1 MHGRVLLYAQQQTD
15 IAKAEDSLL
24 TATELAEAARR
35 LLPNTTKKQRVSLAL
50 PSIEFVATSL
60 KLPPVAAQNLEEVVN
75 LQKSTLLPG
84 VTEQLLLSVQAPA
97 DGEHTCA
104 LWMPAKR
111 ADELFQAFEKVGLFL
126 NCILP
131 RPLVILPHTKKTFQV
146 YDEDDKTIT
155 YLEWS
160 GNVIQHWLHTL
171 KADCDEPKFQTQLD
185 KAFSIFSTDIEQ
197 ERKTSASDWEGVP
210 IPSQSA
216 YSYAFIPPSAEL
228 RLAQEAQQKKR
239 RHIKALIGMLIVV
252 LIGGIS
258 FAMLN
263 KQRLEQRLADLKNA
277 DTISQLR
284 AQVSETEEMSR
295 PVKKFPHQNLI
306 LILDTLNA
314 MIPKKSWITNF
325 HIEMGIVKFEGY
337 SPDPSELVEIL
348 SNDSHIYNVEITR
361 GTVNER
367 NKKELRFGISF
378 KLKDLD
384 WPTYQSEY
392 FSEK

>member
-1 MHGRVLLYAQQQTD
+1 MHGTVLLQAQQQTD
-15 IAKAEDSLL
+15 IAQADKS

-35 LLPNTTKKQRVSLAL
+35 LLPKTTKKQRVSLAL

-60 KLPPVAAQNLEEVVN
+60 NLPAVAAQNFKEVVN

-97 DGEHTCA
+97 DGEQTYA
-104 LWMPAKR
+104 FWMSVKR
-111 ADELFQAFEKVGLFL
+111 AEELFQAFEKVGLFL

-131 RPLVILPHTKKTFQV
+131 RPLVILPHTKKPFQV
-146 YDEDDKTIT
+146 YDEDNKTIT

-160 GNVIQHWLHTL
+160 GKAIQHWLHTL
-171 KADCDEPKFQTQLD
+171 KVDCDEPKFQTQLD
-185 KAFSIFSTDIEQ
+185 EALSTFSTDIEQ
-197 ERKTSASDWEGVP
+197 ERKTSVSDWEGVP
-210 IPSQSA
+210 IPSRSA

-228 RLAQEAQQKKR
+228 RLTQEARQKKR
-239 RHIKALIGMLIVV
+239 RRIKVLVGMLIVV
-252 LIGGIS
+252 LIGGLS
-258 FAMLN
+258 FAIWN
-263 KQRLEQRLADLKNA
+263 KQRLEQRLADLKDA

-284 AQVSETEEMSR
+284 AQVSEIEEMIR
-295 PVKKFPHQNLI
+295 PVKKFPHQNVI
-306 LILDTLNA
+306 LILDMLNA
-314 MIPKKSWITNF
+314 MIPKTSWITNF
-325 HIEMGIVKFEGY
+325 HIEWGIVKFEGY

-348 SNDSHIYNVEITR
+348 SNDPHIYNVELTR
-361 GTVNER
+361 GTVSER
-367 NKKELRFGISF
+367 NKKELKFGISF